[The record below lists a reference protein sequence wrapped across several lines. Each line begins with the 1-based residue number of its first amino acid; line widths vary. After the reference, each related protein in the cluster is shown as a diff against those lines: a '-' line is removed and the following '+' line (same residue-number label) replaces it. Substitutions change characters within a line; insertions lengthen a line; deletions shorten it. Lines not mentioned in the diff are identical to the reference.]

1 MKDENKVGFLHG
13 IFGLSVTPVST
24 AERLIKEQFPRH
36 IFTMMLA
43 ILLTIFLPF
52 VAEINVRQLDDYR
65 TDIISSILII
75 IFFTYVIFSIVE
87 MLFLQIIGIDIRL
100 NKMMATTVYA
110 FVPLMV
116 ACWMVFITNWFFNG
130 SITLVTKVLTLRG
143 DIDPNVLEVL
153 NIGLYYSICFA
164 VLIFAS
170 CIKTITQG
178 SLISAL
184 FVTIISLVPM
194 YICLILGVS
203 LAEMALPGTLESV
216 LKISPLIDTLG
227 KIYRQI

>member
-1 MKDENKVGFLHG
+1 MKDESKVGFLHG
-13 IFGLSVTPVST
+13 IFGLSVTPINT
-24 AERLIKEQFPRH
+24 AERLIREPFPRH

-52 VAEINVRQLDDYR
+52 AAEINLRQLDDYR

-100 NKMMATTVYA
+100 NKMMAATVYS

-116 ACWMVFITNWFFNG
+116 ACWMVLITNWFFNG
-130 SITLVTKVLTLRG
+130 SITLVTKILTLRG
-143 DIDPNVLEVL
+143 EIDPNVLEVL
-153 NIGLYYSICFA
+153 NIGVYYSIAFG
-164 VLIFAS
+164 LIVFAS
-170 CIKTITQG
+170 CIKTISEG
-178 SLISAL
+178 SIFSAI
-184 FVTIISLVPM
+184 FVTILSMVPM